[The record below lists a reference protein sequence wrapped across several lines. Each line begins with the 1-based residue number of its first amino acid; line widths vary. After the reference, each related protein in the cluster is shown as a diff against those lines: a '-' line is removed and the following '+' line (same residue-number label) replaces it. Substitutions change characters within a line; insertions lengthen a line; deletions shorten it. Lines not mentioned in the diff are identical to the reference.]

1 MDSPLEGLHRTG
13 HTARQSTHSGAGSS
27 SGMPRTAGPLPRR
40 MESRVSE
47 PAERD
52 VHVLAERAAS
62 QPRSEDLS
70 AGDPMRS
77 TSPPNARHA
86 VVDTWPTRAQ
96 LTNYRQWLDAKA
108 LRQLNDQREAQCRQL
123 QALVDDA
130 WNQKVDLQRCA
141 QLTSD
146 NILARRNRCGQALVF
161 LDGAVPAEENARR
174 VGNYL
179 WVLSKSS
186 AQGGRQGQLQLER
199 CVDLAA
205 SYLFKTNW
213 FDQAPCTQLSNLGN
227 LLSKYPSRPAAM
239 EAIAWIAGQVVAS
252 VRLPRLNGKQLA
264 LLANAFS
271 KNTDSQRCE
280 RAVARIA
287 SQGLDHCAEALATQ
301 SVSLL
306 LNAMSKWPDNAACRA
321 TAERLATWLADDAGM
336 LRGMSEQDVASTF
349 NALSKWPES
358 DACGKVVE
366 RLAERV
372 AKESPLRQALS
383 AQQVANALNAM
394 SKWPKAQACRTAAL
408 LLARRV
414 ADDDRILS
422 TLNAQGVAIALNA
435 LCKWPDAD
443 ACGKA
448 VERLAERLI
457 RERGL
462 RQAMS
467 AQNVANALNALSKWP
482 NNKACRQTAV
492 LLAERVAKESRLREA
507 MNAQQVANTVGA
519 LGKWPDEAFCKAAV
533 ECLAVRLTTDAGL
546 LRALSTQQFVNTLS
560 GLSKWPKSV
569 DCGVAVR
576 CLAVKLI
583 EDAAS
588 RLIENAAVRQA
599 LDAQGIANTLSA
611 LGKWSGVS
619 DCRIAAGHLAARL
632 ARDSGLRQALD
643 AQGVANAL
651 NGLSKWPD
659 VEDCRTVA
667 KHLAVRLSEEA
678 ALRQALD
685 AQDASNVLNALS
697 KWSDVEDCRV
707 AAEHVAE
714 RLATEADLRQAL
726 DAQGV
731 ASTLNALSKWPDT
744 AVCKAVAE
752 LLAGRLANE
761 ADLRRALSSQGMA
774 NALNALSKW
783 PDAANCRLAAELLAG
798 QLLRDSDLWQAM
810 NAQEFANTLSAL
822 SKWQDTED
830 CRLAAERLAAYLDKQ
845 ADLRQ
850 ALDAQGI
857 ANALNALS
865 KWSDTAICKAAA
877 EHLAARLAEEAN
889 LRQAMDVLG
898 IVGALGAL
906 SRWPDADTCRMA
918 AESLAARLAREPAL
932 LQALSAQQFASVL
945 SAVSKWPQSETCR
958 QTALHLVDALG
969 SGGRP
974 FATFGMGALAKLANG
989 TARFAVGP
997 AGAAVPD
1004 DEDDDGQANAALS
1017 RMHTCLRELA
1027 AHLNVRPEGLDAAET
1042 RDVAMIF
1049 KALATAGLKDGLQLL
1064 AHQGLPRLQALHEQT
1079 RLRPDSLETLGSLA
1093 AGLLPLVRS
1102 PELKAFRVDTLRLLE
1117 RMQPDVARKVQ
1128 HYTAAHAA
1136 SAALAKARSPEGEA
1150 FGARRPG
1157 LTFFLLLK
1165 TYAVVAGQWKQRN
1178 VADDP
1183 ARVAQRREALQ
1194 AWIGSTLEQV
1204 RGAIEGDLDEMSWN
1218 LIAQIEAGDHVLDAL
1233 DLKLHRDMDRLTTA
1247 HPPTPMD
1254 VAAVRRELR
1263 GLSAVRNLMGSQ
1275 AGAAVL
1281 QVVDMHGN
1289 LIRSGPDALEN
1300 YSFFTRLTGGKLPL
1314 IEVELPGK
1322 VSAFM
1327 LTRTLQRDGDLLRMD
1342 LFGGSHLTPPNQRV
1356 FEMLS
1361 GAQGPARRYGRIP
1374 AIRLADT
1381 VPHAPL
1387 MKDVIR
1393 KLNPQREDWYR
1404 MQRALLEVVPRD
1416 HVVEGPIRLAL
1427 QTDRPQG
1434 AEPAFALRLPTGEP
1448 IHLVSHDG
1456 CGFIRESLV
1465 RRIPAMAAAM
1475 DEWARARQQ
1484 AAWEP
1489 PAPRMSSLPPQ
1500 ATHHYPRNAAAI
1512 EEART
1517 HLRRVLQEDTTLR
1530 QADVPDGTRRLTTP
1544 RLYELLVG
1552 AGITGVQGVAVP
1564 SADSKVYLPSEK
1576 SGPFDRAG
1584 GPVLLGK
1591 PPYDK
1596 PNLIPVPAERVGT
1609 PAQGD
1614 ATARFLD
1621 TTFALQY
1628 SYTAWDESRTRTARD
1643 DAPMLHGK
1651 GVAIVVPDA
1660 LWPKDNDAQWVWS
1673 TEDMK
1678 VHSSWTRRR
1687 ERDRLPARMNTVG
1700 SLRLKDIFPPGALI
1714 AVPIDE
1720 LSKRDADCDG
1730 DKVFVYAGAP
1740 KMAEAISGF
1749 FAARE
1754 RRIGKM
1760 PSFKPVKTANAAVDE
1775 AGHYHAGRAAEVL
1788 SAVRGQEL
1796 VRRMSTFQFHFWGQP
1811 QAVRERIAEQAIFGT
1826 FEGTRRELRR
1836 GLRRLL
1842 YNPAAFTP
1850 ASRQALCKRAR
1861 LGAAHAEHPA
1871 ARQAAEILRDQLEA
1885 FVQALDEPAAPA
1897 GQPQALPSAL
1907 AQRFTALAEAY
1918 AQAGTARERLE
1929 ALANHYPTALL
1940 PHPGTALPEDY
1951 PDDPLAL
1958 PEMQLGYVSAAPMET
1973 LRNLLTLGV
1982 KVGTDAPKAVTQTD
1996 VYLKIAERLDR
2007 ALRSEPD
2014 RIRVVPYTKGGLV
2027 RKLREGI
2034 DVPAEQQLLRDN
2046 PTLTAGL
2053 MEMALEELQPLGLI
2067 DTAPAPGAVST
2078 ETASRVRQL
2087 AHALHAAAEQAE
2099 ARVTGM
2105 VERAIDGIGESH
2117 GEAHRVK
2124 SASSLYD
2131 KLLRLM
2137 HKGRLSPEDA
2147 AATVDD
2153 GLRYSIVLASETFVQ
2168 RYADIL
2174 GRLDAQ
2180 GLTRTQVRN
2189 RFERAHTAFKGV
2201 KVGFTGSDVD
2211 GKAVRLE
2218 IQFHTQETFVLKE
2231 RFHDDY
2237 KDAQALYLAGADSAQ
2252 HHAVLAQAR
2261 EAFAPVATPPGGDRI
2276 LDWDSVP
2283 PRTQRPRA
2291 AVAAAPAA
2299 GAKPA
2304 RDGLAG
2310 HVERVTALARAIQR
2324 EVTPLLEAI
2333 GLAIVKSHSTPK
2345 PATSVRKK
2353 IERYQ
2358 TLNGLSLEQAAAS
2371 VYDAMRWVVLLPAER
2386 FGAEF
2391 RQARLALEATGLRV
2405 MRIRNGFAVPD
2416 TTYAGLNVIVR
2427 SAAGRDFEMQFHTE
2441 DSLRVRNTS
2450 HQLYRTWQDQEVKIG
2465 LEQDPAKRQAL
2476 QQANAQRQQLR
2487 RERAAQVALPT
2498 GAKGIVAFDALRDAV
2513 PQGATSTHPPQR
2525 GSTTAR
2531 PAGHRP

>member
-1 MDSPLEGLHRTG
+1 
-13 HTARQSTHSGAGSS
+13 
-27 SGMPRTAGPLPRR
+27 

-52 VHVLAERAAS
+52 VHVPAERAAS
-62 QPRSEDLS
+62 QPRSEDLFAS
-70 AGDPMRS
+70 DAMRS

-96 LTNYRQWLDAKA
+96 LTDYRQWLDAKA
-108 LRQLNDQREAQCRQL
+108 LRQLNGQREAQCRQL

-146 NILARRNRCGQALVF
+146 NILAQRNRCGQALVF
-161 LDGAVPAEENARR
+161 LDGTVPADENARR
-174 VGNYL
+174 VGDYL
-179 WVLSKSS
+179 WVLSQSSS
-186 AQGGRQGQLQLER
+186 AQAGWQGQRQLEC

-205 SYLFKTNW
+205 SYLFKTHW

-287 SQGLDHCAEALATQ
+287 SQGLDDCEEALATQ

-336 LRGMSEQDVASTF
+336 LREMSAQHVASTF
-349 NALSKWPES
+349 NALSKWPDS
-358 DACGKVVE
+358 VACGKVVE

-372 AKESPLRQALS
+372 AKESRLRQALS

-394 SKWPKAQACRTAAL
+394 SKWPKAAACRTGAL
-408 LLARRV
+408 HLARRV

-422 TLNAQGVAIALNA
+422 TLNPQGVAIALNA

-482 NNKACRQTAV
+482 NNKACRQAAV
-492 LLAERVAKESRLREA
+492 LLAERVANESRLREA

-519 LGKWPDEAFCKAAV
+519 LGKWSDEAFCKAAV
-533 ECLAVRLTTDAGL
+533 ERLAVRLAADAGL
-546 LRALSTQQFVNTLS
+546 RRALSTQQFVNTLS

-569 DCGVAVR
+569 DCGAAVR
-576 CLAVKLI
+576 CLAVKLV
-583 EDAAS
+583 ED
-588 RLIENAAVRQA
+588 AAVRQA

-611 LGKWSGVS
+611 LGKWSEAS

-632 ARDSGLRQALD
+632 ASDSGLRQALD
-643 AQGVANAL
+643 AQGVASAL
-651 NGLSKWPD
+651 NGLSKWPEAD
-659 VEDCRTVA
+659 DCRTVA
-667 KHLAVRLSEEA
+667 KHLAGRLTEDA

-685 AQDASNVLNALS
+685 AQGVSSALNALS
-697 KWSDVEDCRV
+697 KWSTVEDCRV
-707 AAEHVAE
+707 AAEHLAE

-731 ASTLNALSKWPDT
+731 ANTLNALSKWPDT

-752 LLAGRLANE
+752 LLAARLANE
-761 ADLRRALSSQGMA
+761 ADLRRALSAQGMA

-783 PDAANCRLAAELLAG
+783 PNVANCRLAAELLAG
-798 QLLRDSDLWQAM
+798 QLLRDAALWQAM

-822 SKWQDTED
+822 SKWPDTDD
-830 CRLAAERLAAYLDKQ
+830 CRLVAERMAAHLDKQ

-865 KWSDTAICKAAA
+865 KWSDTAVCRAAA
-877 EHLAARLAEEAN
+877 EHLATRLAEEAD

-906 SRWPDADTCRMA
+906 SRWPDADTCRLA
-918 AESLAARLAREPAL
+918 TEGLAARLAREPAL
-932 LQALSAQQFASVL
+932 LQAMSAPQFASTL
-945 SAVSKWPQSETCR
+945 NALSKWPHSEACQ

-974 FATFGMGALAKLANG
+974 FGAFDMGALAKLANG
-989 TARFAVGP
+989 TARFAVGL

-1004 DEDDDGQANAALS
+1004 DEDNDDDGQADAALS
-1017 RMHTCLRELA
+1017 RMHACLRELA

-1042 RDVAMIF
+1042 RDLAMIF
-1049 KALATAGLKDGLQLL
+1049 KALATAGLKDGLKLL
-1064 AHQGLPRLQALHEQT
+1064 AHQGLQRLHALHEQT
-1079 RLRPDSLETLGSLA
+1079 CLRPDSLETLGSLA

-1102 PELKAFRVDTLRLLE
+1102 PELKAFRADTLRLLE
-1117 RMQPDVARKVQ
+1117 RIQTDVARKVR
-1128 HYTAAHAA
+1128 HYTDAHAA

-1165 TYAVVAGQWKQRN
+1165 TYAVVAAQWKQRN
-1178 VADDP
+1178 VTDDR
-1183 ARVAQRREALQ
+1183 AQVEQRREALQ
-1194 AWIGSTLEQV
+1194 AWIGNTLEQV

-1233 DLKLHRDMDRLTTA
+1233 DLKLHRDMDRITTV

-1263 GLSAVRNLMGSQ
+1263 DLSAVRNLMGSK
-1275 AGAAVL
+1275 AGAALL
-1281 QVVDMHGN
+1281 QVVDMRGN

-1342 LFGGSHLTPPNQRV
+1342 LFGGSHLTPPNPRV
-1356 FEMLS
+1356 FELLS

-1416 HVVEGPIRLAL
+1416 HVVEGPVRLAL
-1427 QTDRPQG
+1427 QADRPQG

-1456 CGFIRESLV
+1456 CGFIRESLA
-1465 RRIPAMAAAM
+1465 RRIPAMGAAM
-1475 DEWARARQQ
+1475 DEWARSRRQ
-1484 AAWEP
+1484 AGWAP
-1489 PAPRMSSLPPQ
+1489 PAPSMTSLPPQ
-1500 ATHHYPRNAAAI
+1500 ATHHYPRNTAAI

-1517 HLRRVLQEDTTLR
+1517 HLRRVLQEDPTLW
-1530 QADVPDGTRRLTTP
+1530 QADAPEGTRRLGTT

-1552 AGITGVQGVAVP
+1552 AGITGVQGIAVP
-1564 SADSKVYLPSEK
+1564 SADSKLYLPGGK
-1576 SGPFDRAG
+1576 GDPFDRAG

-1596 PNLIPVPAERVGT
+1596 PNLIPVPAEHVGT
-1609 PAQGD
+1609 PGQGD

-1687 ERDRLPARMNTVG
+1687 ERDRLPARMDTVG
-1700 SLRLKDIFPPGALI
+1700 SLRLKDIFPPGTLI

-1720 LSKRDADCDG
+1720 LGKRDADCDG

-1754 RRIGKM
+1754 RRIGRM
-1760 PSFKPVKTANAAVDE
+1760 PSFKPLKTASAAVDE

-1811 QAVRERIAEQAIFGT
+1811 QALRERIAEQAIFGT

-1861 LGAAHAEHPA
+1861 LGAVHAEHPT

-1885 FVQALDEPAAPA
+1885 FVQALDGPTAPA

-2007 ALRSEPD
+2007 TLRSEPD
-2014 RIRVVPYTKGGLV
+2014 RIRLIPYTKSGLV
-2027 RKLREGI
+2027 RKLRDGI

-2046 PTLTAGL
+2046 PSLTAGL

-2078 ETASRVRQL
+2078 ETASRVWRL
-2087 AHALHAAAEQAE
+2087 AHALHAVAELAD
-2099 ARVTGM
+2099 ARVTGI
-2105 VERAIDGIGESH
+2105 VERAIDGIGESR

-2153 GLRYSIVLASETFVQ
+2153 GLRYSVVLAAETFVQ

-2189 RFERAHTAFKGV
+2189 RFNRDHTAFKGV
-2201 KVGFTGSDVD
+2201 KVGFTAGDAD

-2218 IQFHTQETFVLKE
+2218 IQFHTQETFALKE

-2237 KDAQALYLAGADSAQ
+2237 KDAQALYLAGADREQ
-2252 HHAVLAQAR
+2252 RHAALAQAR
-2261 EAFAPVATPPGGDRI
+2261 EAFAPIATPPGSEHI
-2276 LDWDSVP
+2276 LDWDSAP
-2283 PRTQRPRA
+2283 PRTARPRVA
-2291 AVAAAPAA
+2291 AAAAPAA

-2304 RDGLAG
+2304 REGLAG
-2310 HVERVTALARAIQR
+2310 HVERVIAQARAIQL

-2358 TLNGLSLEQAAAS
+2358 TLEGRSLEQAAAS

-2391 RQARLALEATGLRV
+2391 RQARLALEAKGLHV
-2405 MRIRNGFAVPD
+2405 MRIRNGFAVPNM
-2416 TTYAGLNVIVR
+2416 TYAGVNVIVR
-2427 SAAGRDFEMQFHTE
+2427 SPAGRDFEMQFHTE
-2441 DSLRVRNTS
+2441 DSLHVRNTS
-2450 HQLYRTWQDQEVKIG
+2450 HQLYRAWQDQEVKIG
-2465 LEQDPAKRQAL
+2465 LEQDPVKRQAL

-2513 PQGATSTHPPQR
+2513 PPGATSTHPPQR